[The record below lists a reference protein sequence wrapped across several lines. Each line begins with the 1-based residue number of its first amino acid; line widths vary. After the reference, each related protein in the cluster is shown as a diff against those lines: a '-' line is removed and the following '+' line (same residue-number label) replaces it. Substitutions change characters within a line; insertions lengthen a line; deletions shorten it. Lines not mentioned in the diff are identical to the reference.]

1 MYFRASR
8 SHSQNSPV
16 FPIRVKVKSKA
27 LTVTHQAPSPQ
38 SLAIP
43 LLLWVLHC
51 PASTFLKTTSF
62 TSAFALDISPAWNT
76 HFPGSYM
83 SSSLGQ
89 LGLSLIAAITRGF
102 PWPCIVFL
110 HYFLLHHLFN
120 FFFLWHYLTLFYFV
134 CVCSSPG
141 CKPHESM
148 YFVCLIHCCLTNLF
162 T

>member
-38 SLAIP
+38 PLAIRCCSGYCTAQP
-43 LLLWVLHC
+43 L
-51 PASTFLKTTSF
+51 PFFLKTTSF

-110 HYFLLHHLFN
+110 HSFLLHHLFN
-120 FFFLWHYLTLFYFV
+120 FFFYGTIWHYFILCV
-134 CVCSSPG
+134 CVPLQDASPMKA
-141 CKPHESM
+141 CILS
-148 YFVCLIHCCLTNLF
+148 V
-162 T
+162 

>member
-1 MYFRASR
+1 MYFRASC

-27 LTVTHQAPSPQ
+27 LTVTHQAPSCCCSGYCAAQ
-38 SLAIP
+38 P
-43 LLLWVLHC
+43 L
-51 PASTFLKTTSF
+51 PFFLKTTSF

-110 HYFLLHHLFN
+110 HSFLLHHLFN

-134 CVCSSPG
+134 CVCSPPG